1 MIQVLVM
8 SDSHGNEQ
16 AVRAA
21 LAANPEV
28 NAVVHLGDGATEAMR
43 IASADTRPWH
53 IVRGNCDVGAGAP
66 VQLTVSVGG
75 VKLYLTHGYAER
87 VKSGLLTLRY
97 AAAEQ
102 EVAVA
107 LYGHTHIPDIAF
119 DNGMI
124 LLNPGAIGST
134 GHYALLEINKG
145 DVYPRMM
152 VL

>member
-1 MIQVLVM
+1 MIQILVM

-21 LAANPEV
+21 LAAQPQV
-28 NAVVHLGDGATEAMR
+28 SAVVHLGDGAAEAMR
-43 IASADTRPWH
+43 IAAEDTRTWH
-53 IVRGNCDVGAGAP
+53 IVRGNCDVGAAVP
-66 VQLTVSVGG
+66 TQLTVTVGG
-75 VKLYLTHGYAER
+75 VKLYLTHGFAER
-87 VKSGLLTLRY
+87 VKAGLLTLRY
-97 AAAEQ
+97 TAAEQ

-119 DNGMI
+119 DNGMM
-124 LLNPGAIGST
+124 LLNPGAVGAT
-134 GHYALLEINKG
+134 GHYALLEIEKG